1 VSAVASMACVY
12 CSRLQGREHVEGC
25 PVELGAGNGGGPS
38 WTGALPAAYANGWE
52 AARAVTVDA
61 LAGQRAGLDHALG
74 VAEDNFNGD
83 AQGALMLRAVRA
95 LCEAEGLLP

>member
-1 VSAVASMACVY
+1 VVVVSAVAQFVCVS
-12 CSRLQGREHVEGC
+12 CSRLGGREHVAGC
-25 PVELGAGNGGGPS
+25 PQVVDWNGIDELQDPFE
-38 WTGALPAAYANGWE
+38 AYERGWD